1 MFNNL
6 FNLEFK
12 RSKSQA
18 VGFYIIY
25 VLIGLLLAGLAGV
38 IAAII
43 YPDING
49 IMLGGIIGTIYTLF
63 VYFYSY
69 RLKNLHST
77 YLIILGLTAALL
89 AYLFGILISFI
100 VVAYL
105 TTKSKS
111 SVDESNTDDD
121 DDKPNEVMAQDES
134 DNIMY
139 SDDSK

>member
-1 MFNNL
+1 MFKNL
-6 FNLEFK
+6 FNLEYK

-18 VGFYIIY
+18 VGFYIVY
-25 VLIGLLLAGLAGV
+25 VIFGLLLAGIAGI

-49 IMLGGIIGTIYTLF
+49 IMLGGTVGAIYSLL

-69 RLKNLHST
+69 RLKNLHSI
-77 YLIILGLTAALL
+77 YLVLLGLTAGAL

-105 TTKSKS
+105 TTKGESTEQNNDFDT
-111 SVDESNTDDD
+111 DEQT
-121 DDKPNEVMAQDES
+121 EVILQDES
-134 DNIMY
+134 E
-139 SDDSK
+139 SDSYDSK